1 MKYSRAAFKRHID
14 PDIFKA
20 FIKERG
26 ISIRQLGLL
35 CATNERT
42 IRRALQDKEITLNVA
57 LDLSRYFDTDFE
69 TMFGIDDSPQW
80 KRAVIHIIRNV
91 R

>member
-1 MKYSRAAFKRHID
+1 MSNKATFKRRIN

-26 ISIRQLGLL
+26 VSIRQIGDL
-35 CATNERT
+35 CDTNERT
-42 IRRALQDKEITLNVA
+42 IRRILKDEEITLTVA
-57 LDLSRYFDTDFE
+57 LDLSRYFETDFE
-69 TMFGIDDSPQW
+69 TMFGPDNSTRW
-80 KRAVIHIIRNV
+80 KRAVVHIIKNV